1 MSQRCAARP
10 ALEQRG
16 RAGCGTP
23 APAVRQPR
31 PWGAVTADES
41 PQGAP
46 IEGSPI
52 VSSRGITW
60 PDGEPK
66 EIRDACDKKDGV
78 KPPSTGK

>member
-1 MSQRCAARP
+1 
-10 ALEQRG
+10 
-16 RAGCGTP
+16 
-23 APAVRQPR
+23 
-31 PWGAVTADES
+31 
-41 PQGAP
+41 
-46 IEGSPI
+46 